1 MKLPEQITFGELKS
15 IPPFDRV
22 KDALM
27 VAPGPMGQMMD
38 RVRID
43 RCPAGWSEAGIRFGL
58 EKLACALDRD
68 QVLYPVYEKDE
79 CASSPEKS
87 AVNLLYFPPET
98 DPEGKPFVVI
108 CPGGSYLAVCAAA
121 EGFPV
126 AGRLAELGYPVFIL
140 EYRVGKAPVLPA
152 ALDDLAAA
160 IRWIFQKK
168 ESFGIS
174 GAYVVGG
181 FSAGGHL
188 AALWGTDSAGYRHY
202 GIAKPEALLLGYPL
216 IQTDKADSPET
227 EAALSILQDQNT
239 EKEDYSILL
248 HTDGFPPC
256 YLVRCKDDE
265 VLSGQHALSLKAS
278 LDKLGIPCDLEEGER
293 GGHGFGDGRGTSVE
307 GWVDRAHR
315 FLQQL
320 PARRWSISAP
330 HNEDESMLSGFLK
343 AANTAGL
350 DLHAICVRRK
360 NEQVCSHHIWSPT
373 PEQIESCTKSVVSLA
388 AGIAIG
394 EGLLSLDDRL
404 VDLFPE
410 YAPQMEE
417 DLWNEVQIRHLL
429 TMTTGF
435 ASDPLAMNVRNR
447 IREDW
452 VGCCMRQPLM
462 NKPGTRFQ
470 YHNASAHLVARAI
483 QRRTGCTLKDWL
495 IPRLFDPLDIPNPQW
510 YVDPQGFTYGGD
522 GLHLTVEQM
531 ARIGQLCLSG
541 GVWDN
546 RQLVPA
552 WYVQEATQKQTDN
565 RGNGLTYHRD
575 DTAGYGY
582 FFWIADEPGVFYAS
596 GSGGKMIYCFRK
608 QDTVV
613 AVTAHLE
620 PFYQYQLLLDLVRE
634 HLLIPTKLA
643 DNAKMTGEN
652 LV

>member
-27 VAPGPMGQMMD
+27 VAPGPMGPMMD
-38 RVRID
+38 RVRLD
-43 RCPAGWSEAGIRFGL
+43 RCPAGWSEKGIRFGL
-58 EKLACALDRD
+58 EKLAKALEKD
-68 QVLYPVYEKDE
+68 QVLYPVYDE
-79 CASSPEKS
+79 AERAAFPEKN
-87 AVNLLYFPPET
+87 AVNLLYFLPET
-98 DPEGKPFVVI
+98 DPTDKPFIVL

-126 AGRLAELGYPVFIL
+126 AGRLAELGYPTFVL
-140 EYRVGKAPVLPA
+140 EYRVGMAPALPA

-160 IRWIFQKK
+160 VRKILAEK
-168 ESFGIS
+168 EKFGL
-174 GAYVVGG
+174 GDAYIVGG

-202 GIAKPEALLLGYPL
+202 GLHKPEAILLCYPL
-216 IQTDKADSPET
+216 IITDKADSPDAQ
-227 EAALSILQDQNT
+227 AALSILFD
-239 EKEDYSILL
+239 KEDPKAGEYEILSQ
-248 HTDGFPPC
+248 TEGFPPC
-256 YLVRCKDDE
+256 YLVRCRDDK
-265 VLSGQHALSLKAS
+265 VLSGQHVLSLKAA
-278 LDKLGIPCDLEEGER
+278 LDKQGIPCDLEEGEV
-293 GGHGFGDGRGTSVE
+293 GGHGFGDGRGTSAE

-320 PARRWSISAP
+320 PERRKRITAP
-330 HNEDESMLSGFLK
+330 RDENERALSGFLD
-343 AANTAGL
+343 AVNLARM
-350 DLHAICVRRK
+350 DLHAVCVRRNGK
-360 NEQVCSHHIWSPT
+360 EVLSRHVWSQT

-388 AGIAIG
+388 TGIAIG

-410 YAPQMEE
+410 YAPKSAE
-417 DLWNEVQIRHLL
+417 DLWNEVQIRNLL
-429 TMTTGF
+429 SMTTGF
-435 ASDPLAMNVRNR
+435 AADPLAMNVRNR

-452 VGCCMRQPLM
+452 VGCCMRQPLKD
-462 NKPGTRFQ
+462 KPGTRFQ
-470 YHNASAHLVARAI
+470 YHNASAHLIARAI
-483 QRRTGCTLKDWL
+483 QRRTGCTLRDWL

-531 ARIGQLCLSG
+531 ARIGQLCLNDG
-541 GVWDN
+541 AWEG

-552 WYVQEATQKQTDN
+552 WYVKEATVKQTEN

-582 FFWIADEPGVFYAS
+582 FFWIADEPDVFYAS

-608 QDTVV
+608 QETVV

-634 HLLIPTKLA
+634 HLLRPAGPA
-643 DNAKMTGEN
+643 DDE
-652 LV
+652 